1 MSTTTTPTQ
10 PGADEHRPLVGMARI
25 ALPTVATMTS
35 YTLMTFVDKWLVSH
49 LGPDY
54 VGAHGN
60 GGLAAWL
67 PISLAHGGLAVIN
80 TFVAQNLGAGRPDR
94 GPAYCWNGIWLGT
107 LYWIIL
113 LVPLGVALPWLFQ
126 TLAAPAHDAMGLD
139 PAQARLAATYG
150 SILLYG
156 AGLNL
161 ATRCISQFFFG
172 MHRPGVVLTA
182 GVLANVLNVYL
193 SAVLVFGNAPPLPA
207 LGWLGVAA
215 HWAAASLSIPPMG
228 IAGSALGTVIATAV
242 ELALPLAVFLGPN
255 FNARCRTRA
264 AWRPSIAHL
273 RDILR
278 LGTPAGV
285 MFANEMIC
293 WTFFMVYLVS
303 RFGRLHA
310 AAGWIAHQYMALS
323 FMPAVGISVAV
334 TALVGRYQG
343 MGRPD
348 LAAGRAWLGVRIAA
362 VYMGLCGAVFVLFP
376 TPLLT
381 LFIAPDTPP
390 QDVAQLIRLGTA
402 MLLATATF
410 QLFDAIAMV
419 LSGALRGA
427 GDTLVPGLATVIC
440 AWTIIVGGGLFMV
453 HRFPHLESI
462 GAWIAVA
469 AYIAILCAI
478 LAVRFMSGRWK
489 RIRLVHADE
498 PAGAPNPAA

>member
-1 MSTTTTPTQ
+1 
-10 PGADEHRPLVGMARI
+10 MARL

-35 YTLMTFVDKWLVSH
+35 YTLMTFVDKWLVAQ

-67 PISLAHGGLAVIN
+67 PISLAHGGLMIVN

-94 GPAYCWNGIWLGT
+94 GPAYCWNGIWLGS
-107 LYWIIL
+107 LYWVAVLI
-113 LVPLGVALPWLFQ
+113 PLAVALPYLFDS
-126 TLAAPAHDAMGLD
+126 LAAPVQGAMGLD

-156 AGLNL
+156 AGLSL
-161 ATRCISQFFFG
+161 ATRCVSQFFFG

-182 GVLANVLNVYL
+182 GVLANLLNVYL

-207 LGWLGVAA
+207 LGWLGAAA
-215 HWAAASLSIPPMG
+215 HWTASALFIPPMG

-242 ELALPLAVFLGPN
+242 ELALPLAVFLGPR
-255 FNARCRTRA
+255 FNAQCRTRA
-264 AWRPSIAHL
+264 AWRPSLAHV

-343 MGRPD
+343 MGRTD
-348 LAAGRAWLGVRIAA
+348 LAAGRAWLGVKIAA

-376 TPLLT
+376 RPLLT
-381 LFIAPDTPP
+381 LFIAHDTPP
-390 QDVAQLIRLGTA
+390 EDVTQLVRLGTA

-427 GDTLVPGLATVIC
+427 GDTLIPGIATVVC
-440 AWTIIVGGGLFMV
+440 AWIIIVGGGLFMV
-453 HRFPHLESI
+453 RQFPSLESI

-469 AYIAILCAI
+469 AYIAILCTI
-478 LAVRFMSGRWK
+478 LAVRFLSGRWK
-489 RIRLVHADE
+489 HIRLVHPDDRVVVTTVPD
-498 PAGAPNPAA
+498 PAS

>member
-1 MSTTTTPTQ
+1 MSTPPTPSQ
-10 PGADEHRPLVGMARI
+10 SGAVENRPFVEMARI

-67 PISLAHGGLAVIN
+67 PISLAHGALMIVN
-80 TFVAQNLGAGRPDR
+80 TFVAQNLGAGKPER
-94 GPAYCWNGIWLGT
+94 GPAYCWNGVWISLAYWLA
-107 LYWIIL
+107 L
-113 LVPLGVALPWLFQ
+113 LLPLALALPWIFAR
-126 TLAAPAHDAMGLD
+126 LAAPADGSMGLD
-139 PAQARLAATYG
+139 PGQARLAATYG

-161 ATRCISQFFFG
+161 TTRCVTQFFFG
-172 MHRPGVVLTA
+172 MHRPGVVLAA
-182 GVLANVLNVYL
+182 GVAANVLNVYL
-193 SAVLVFGNAPPLPA
+193 SAVLVFGDGPPIAA
-207 LGWLGVAA
+207 LGWLGSAA
-215 HWAAASLSIPPMG
+215 HASASALSIPPLG
-228 IAGSALGTVIATAV
+228 IAGSALGTVIATGV
-242 ELALPLAVFLGPN
+242 ELAIPLAVFLGPGCH
-255 FNARCRTRA
+255 ALYRTRS
-264 AWRPSIAHL
+264 AWRPSRAHL

-285 MFANEMIC
+285 MFANEMVC
-293 WTFFMVYLVS
+293 WSFFMVYLVS

-348 LAAGRAWLGVRIAA
+348 LASARAWLGVRIAA
-362 VYMGLCGAVFVLFP
+362 IYMGLCGAVFILFP
-376 TPLLT
+376 SALLS
-381 LFIAPDTPP
+381 LFIADGTPP
-390 QDVAQLIRLGTA
+390 EDVAELVRLGSA

-410 QLFDAIAMV
+410 QLFDAVAMV
-419 LSGALRGA
+419 ISGALRGA
-427 GDTLVPGLATVIC
+427 GDTLMPGIATVIC
-440 AWTIIVGGGLFMV
+440 AWSIIVGGGFLMV
-453 HRFPHLESI
+453 HLFPGLESV

-469 AYIAILCAI
+469 AYITVLCVILGG
-478 LAVRFMSGRWK
+478 RFLSGRWK
-489 RIRLVHADE
+489 NIKLVPKGE
-498 PAGAPNPAA
+498 PQAAG